1 MDESGGRGQPR
12 SGNDESAEPHEGLPP
27 RATDPAPADEQP
39 TDEHGPASARPT
51 RGPEPAVP
59 TAPAAT
65 PGNDSAPPRPTAA
78 DAAPD
83 PRTADPAPA
92 GAGDKA
98 PEAGPDAAPPR
109 AAAETPRPTPAP
121 AEGEGDGSPEA
132 GPNPDR
138 ASAASPYTAP
148 ARAEGD
154 GDDAPEAGTHGD
166 GPHAAPARAGGGGGG
181 SPETGTHPD
190 RAHVDGPRAVAGDT
204 RVASASSA
212 PGQGAGG
219 GSPETGTH
227 PDRAHV
233 DGPRAVAGDTGVASA
248 SSAPGQGAGG
258 GSPEA
263 DAHPDRACAD
273 GPRAAAGDAGVAPAP
288 SAPGQGDG
296 GGSPEAGTHPDR
308 AYAGDQHAAPAA
320 GRPEADRHAAPAAGR
335 PAADPLRKA
344 PDHAPDAGD
353 AQRRE
358 QPAAPGPVPGHPNH
372 RPETP
377 AHGDRPL
384 AHSADGKG
392 PAPQRPEPRG
402 GLLMGRP
409 FGVPVYVA
417 PSWFLVAALITWV
430 FGGQL
435 ERVLPELGAARY
447 LVSLFFAVAFYASVL
462 VHELAHTVAALRFKL
477 PVRRIQLQFFGG
489 VSEIEKEAETPGREF
504 VLAFVGPLL
513 SLVLAGAFY
522 AAAQTVEPGTV
533 PGVLLAGLMI
543 SNLIVAAFNLLPG
556 LPLDGGR
563 MLRAVVWKITGKPMT
578 GTVAA
583 AWVGRALAVSVLI
596 GLPLL
601 TQSGALGTDAA
612 DNVGMD
618 TVLDAL
624 LAAILAAII
633 WTGAGNSL
641 RMARLREHLPEL
653 RARALTRRAVPVE
666 TDTPLSEALRRANA
680 AGARALVVVDADGQ
694 PLSLVREAAI
704 VGVPEHRRPW
714 VAVSGLAQD
723 LTDGMRVSAEL
734 SGEELLDALR
744 ATPATEY
751 LVVEE
756 TGEIYGVLSAAD
768 VERAF
773 VKAMARPS

>member
-1 MDESGGRGQPR
+1 MDESGGSGQPR
-12 SGNDESAEPHEGLPP
+12 SGKDRSAKPHAGPTAQTTDPTTPDPHENGTGASATNPTSASAP
-27 RATDPAPADEQP
+27 RPDGGFDGAPADQP
-39 TDEHGPASARPT
+39 TPEAEHGTTAAPERAADDNPAQ
-51 RGPEPAVP
+51 EPP
-59 TAPAAT
+59 TADDT
-65 PGNDSAPPRPTAA
+65 SDA
-78 DAAPD
+78 D
-83 PRTADPAPA
+83 
-92 GAGDKA
+92 
-98 PEAGPDAAPPR
+98 
-109 AAAETPRPTPAP
+109 
-121 AEGEGDGSPEA
+121 
-132 GPNPDR
+132 
-138 ASAASPYTAP
+138 
-148 ARAEGD
+148 
-154 GDDAPEAGTHGD
+154 
-166 GPHAAPARAGGGGGG
+166 
-181 SPETGTHPD
+181 
-190 RAHVDGPRAVAGDT
+190 
-204 RVASASSA
+204 
-212 PGQGAGG
+212 
-219 GSPETGTH
+219 
-227 PDRAHV
+227 
-233 DGPRAVAGDTGVASA
+233 
-248 SSAPGQGAGG
+248 
-258 GSPEA
+258 
-263 DAHPDRACAD
+263 
-273 GPRAAAGDAGVAPAP
+273 
-288 SAPGQGDG
+288 
-296 GGSPEAGTHPDR
+296 
-308 AYAGDQHAAPAA
+308 AAPAA
-320 GRPEADRHAAPAAGR
+320 GDLPVTGAGPGSRRPSEAPMAGNLGPSPRATDGTSDTSDADAAAAPGAGVGPEGSRRPSEAPMAGNLGPSPRATDGTSDADRPVGAAAAGGPPEADEPTGEGAGADHESGR
-335 PAADPLRKA
+335 PHGGHRQPSPPADPHK
-344 PDHAPDAGD
+344 PQAPDAGH
-353 AQRRE
+353 
-358 QPAAPGPVPGHPNH
+358 AP
-372 RPETP
+372 P
-377 AHGDRPL
+377 AHHDDHRTL
-384 AHSADGKG
+384 AHSG
-392 PAPQRPEPRG
+392 APKSPPPQSPQPRG

-435 ERVLPELGAARY
+435 DRVLPELGAARY

-513 SLVLAGAFY
+513 SLILAGLFY
-522 AAAQTVEPGTV
+522 LAMQPVEPGTV
-533 PGVLLAGLMI
+533 PGVLLAGLMV

-563 MLRAVVWKITGKPMT
+563 MLRAVVWKITGKPMS
-578 GTVAA
+578 GTIAA
-583 AWVGRALAVSVLI
+583 AWVGRALAVCVLI

-601 TQSGALGTDAA
+601 TQSGALGSSAE

-618 TVLDAL
+618 TVMDAL

-653 RARALTRRAVPVE
+653 RARTLTRRAVPVE

-680 AGARALVVVDADGQ
+680 AGARALVVVDAEGT

-734 SGEELLDALR
+734 AGEDLLDTLR

-751 LVVEE
+751 LVVEQ

>member
-12 SGNDESAEPHEGLPP
+12 SGNEESAERHAGPP
-27 RATDPAPADEQP
+27 ARATDPTPADEQS
-39 TDEHGPASARPT
+39 TDVRRFTST
-51 RGPEPAVP
+51 SDDD
-59 TAPAAT
+59 APAAPPPT
-65 PGNDSAPPRPTAA
+65 RPDDRPSPQAPGP
-78 DAAPD
+78 
-83 PRTADPAPA
+83 TADPAAAEAPGTGRPA
-92 GAGDKA
+92 VRPGDRA
-98 PEAGPDAAPPR
+98 PGHDPAATTDGPPEAPPQ
-109 AAAETPRPTPAP
+109 A
-121 AEGEGDGSPEA
+121 
-132 GPNPDR
+132 
-138 ASAASPYTAP
+138 
-148 ARAEGD
+148 
-154 GDDAPEAGTHGD
+154 
-166 GPHAAPARAGGGGGG
+166 
-181 SPETGTHPD
+181 HPD
-190 RAHVDGPRAVAGDT
+190 RAE
-204 RVASASSA
+204 ASAHGEDDGSSRSEGDAHAGRPEGFARDDSRRSGADAHADRPEADALRKA
-212 PGQGAGG
+212 PAHG
-219 GSPETGTH
+219 EDDGTH
-227 PDRAHV
+227 SSEADRHSGRPEPDALRKAPAHG
-233 DGPRAVAGDTGVASA
+233 DHDAGN
-248 SSAPGQGAGG
+248 PP
-258 GSPEA
+258 PEG
-263 DAHPDRACAD
+263 DAHPDRAY
-273 GPRAAAGDAGVAPAP
+273 AAGPHTD
-288 SAPGQGDG
+288 S
-296 GGSPEAGTHPDR
+296 
-308 AYAGDQHAAPAA
+308 AA
-320 GRPEADRHAAPAAGR
+320 GKPDAHSRHATPGTGDRH
-335 PAADPLRKA
+335 
-344 PDHAPDAGD
+344 
-353 AQRRE
+353 
-358 QPAAPGPVPGHPNH
+358 
-372 RPETP
+372 
-377 AHGDRPL
+377 L

-513 SLVLAGAFY
+513 SLVLAGVFY
-522 AAAQTVEPGTV
+522 AAMQTVEPGTV

-601 TQSGALGTDAA
+601 TQSGALGTDAV

-666 TDTPLSEALRRANA
+666 SHTPLSEALRRANA
-680 AGARALVVVDADGQ
+680 AGARALVVVDAHGN
-694 PLSLVREAAI
+694 PVSLVREAAI